1 MEPTATTV
9 GRTIVW
15 NVNKPFSNWIH
26 VNSLER
32 LLNLIAKPFLA
43 LEGGG
48 GAVLEES
55 RGRDLAVDYRKMA
68 GIILLLDFLKKNPS
82 LATQSLHSYSL
93 FSATVAASAAA
104 ASVAAG
110 KPFASR
116 AIFGCVSI
124 EVDEKF
130 YVLVVRIC
138 YDRVFMI
145 QIGCILGWL
154 WGKDMSVS
162 RNGILFWCYDKCF
175 MFVR

>member
-1 MEPTATTV
+1 M
-9 GRTIVW
+9 GRTIVL

-32 LLNLIAKPFLA
+32 LLNLIAKPFLV
-43 LEGGG
+43 LVV

-124 EVDEKF
+124 EVDEIF

-154 WGKDMSVS
+154 WGNDMSVS

-175 MFVR
+175 VFVR